1 MSGKRAVDK
10 NMPLQE
16 QNLVEWAKPLLN
28 NKHKIS
34 QVMDVRI
41 EGEYSSRDAMKLAHI
56 IIQCLSEKPEYRP
69 KIQEIVRSLEQ
80 LQHSDD
86 TVGGVRSS

>member
-1 MSGKRAVDK
+1 MSGKHAVDK
-10 NMPLQE
+10 NRPLRE

-28 NKHKIS
+28 SKRKIS

-41 EGEYSSRDAMKLAHI
+41 EGQYSSREAMKLAHI
-56 IIQCLSEKPEYRP
+56 VIQCLSEKPEYRP
-69 KIQEIVRSLEQ
+69 KIQEILRSLEQ

-86 TVGGVRSS
+86 TVGGVGSS